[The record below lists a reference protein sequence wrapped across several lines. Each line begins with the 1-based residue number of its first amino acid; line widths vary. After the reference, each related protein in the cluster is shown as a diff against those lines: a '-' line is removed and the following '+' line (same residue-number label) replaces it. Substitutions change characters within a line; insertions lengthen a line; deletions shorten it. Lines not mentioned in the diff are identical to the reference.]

1 VNLVGIVG
9 KKRSGKD
16 TFASVLIADGWKRA
30 AFADPLKVEAADWLG
45 ISLVDMEERKDAFR
59 AALQE
64 RGAKM
69 RRGDPGYWIKRLVV
83 SIAAAYNHGERIV
96 VTDVR
101 YQNEASW
108 ICANGGVLVRLVRAG
123 APDDDDHASE
133 RELDGIEAHRTYTC
147 SSPEEVKRRAMEFIK
162 DA

>member
-1 VNLVGIVG
+1 MNLIGIVG

-16 TFASVLIADGWKRA
+16 TFASVLTGRGWKRA
-30 AFADPLKVEAADWLG
+30 AFADVLKAEVADWLG
-45 ISLVDMEERKDAFR
+45 ISVEDLEDRKEAFR

-69 RRGDPGYWIKRLVV
+69 RGGDQGYWIKRLVI
-83 SIAAAYNHGERIV
+83 SIAAAFNHGERIV

-101 YQNEASW
+101 YQNEAAW
-108 ICANGGVLVRLVRAG
+108 ICANGGVLVRLVRSG
-123 APDDDDHASE
+123 AADDDDHASE
-133 RELDGIEAHRTYTC
+133 RELDGIETHRTYTC
-147 SSPEEVKRRAMEFIK
+147 SSPEEVKQRAREFIE